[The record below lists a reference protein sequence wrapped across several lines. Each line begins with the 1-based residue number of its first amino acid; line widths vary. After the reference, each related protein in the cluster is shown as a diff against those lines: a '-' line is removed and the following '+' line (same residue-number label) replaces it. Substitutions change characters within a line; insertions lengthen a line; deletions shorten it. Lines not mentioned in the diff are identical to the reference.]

1 MKFVNPKNDVAF
13 RKIFGSQN
21 KTNILIS
28 FLNAVL
34 GLKDEKAIQSVRI
47 LNPYQ
52 TPKLEKLKTTILDV
66 RATDERG
73 VTFIVEMQISYTSGV
88 RKRFAYYLAKA
99 YSSQIKRGEDYPK
112 LNQVFFIGVLD
123 FVLFGR
129 KKGAARPY
137 LSRHQVLDTETH
149 RQEFKDLELNF
160 IELPNFDKKEH
171 EVATLLEKWVY
182 FIKHADDLDVIPEHA
197 DDPSLQDAYKTADQL
212 GWSQDD
218 LEAYEYRG
226 MRIQD
231 ERGAITHAREEGR
244 KEGHEKGEKHK
255 AIKMACKMK
264 AKGYDAVEIADLTDL
279 TVEEIE
285 AIELS
290 EYANIRMNVAFV

>member
-34 GLKDEKAIQSVRI
+34 GLKDEKAIQSVQI

-88 RKRFAYYLAKA
+88 RKRFAFYLAKA

-123 FVLFGR
+123 FVLFRR

-137 LSRHQVLDTETH
+137 LSRHQILDTETH

-244 KEGHEKGEKHK
+244 KEGHKDGERHK

-264 AKGYDAVEIADLTDL
+264 AKGYNAAEIADLTDL

-290 EYANIRMNVAFV
+290 E